1 MNTLLYSL
9 WALFLGFL
17 LGVSGVMS
25 GTVTSESYKCRYIK
39 EINLTE
45 QQESR

>member
-1 MNTLLYSL
+1 MMNTLLFSF

-25 GTVTSESYKCRYIK
+25 GAVTSEAYECRYIK
-39 EINLTE
+39 QTE
-45 QQESR
+45 SQ